1 MSEIRKY
8 IELIESHQHSLFE
21 SKNHPIIC
29 VDVQPAYDNSLLP
42 EIIEFVASSN
52 APVLKFV
59 NAEES
64 GIEEDTIDDI
74 KYFWEES
81 YEEEIDW
88 DRFQIVDKGYG
99 HFRAWMDNGI
109 DPSIIIKMIRYMY
122 QVRENDSR
130 DLFGGEDDDE
140 YEDKMQEFVGDE
152 YEDWMLGDPI
162 LINWT
167 SVSQLKEF
175 NGAYIVG
182 GGRNEC
188 LREVE
193 LLMNA
198 FNIKYKRID
207 HLVYG

>member
-1 MSEIRKY
+1 M
-8 IELIESHQHSLFE
+8 
-21 SKNHPIIC
+21 
-29 VDVQPAYDNSLLP
+29 DVQPAYDNSLLP